1 MCCQWVGLSAL
12 RVLNTSRPLKVVQ
25 PLWIWGSNWGRPG
38 RGKGGRAQ
46 PSSVKYTVAP
56 TPGCTGHLPELWR
69 VNTALTRTL
78 RHDLT
83 FHCWFLH
90 KVAQPWSAVY
100 LVSKYDSIHY
110 FPVSQGNSQ
119 PWCALDV
126 TANSWLT
133 VEPSGQI
140 LKKHS
145 MWLNEKHAWGAS
157 LSDKCGRSPGRR
169 ALTTFLF
176 WGTHFKLAP
185 WCRALS
191 CFRGSRTLMLCEP
204 HPLGKGRENCILR
217 SCCHEDKYITI
228 ICCFLQLRKDLTFI
242 FLWFWKKWC
251 FCRPAKTHRLYC
263 NSSGWAECSET
274 PRSIGRIP

>member
-1 MCCQWVGLSAL
+1 MCSQWVGLSAL

-46 PSSVKYTVAP
+46 PSSVKYTMAP
-56 TPGCTGHLPELWR
+56 TPGCTQHLPELWR

-140 LKKHS
+140 LKNILCDWMRNMHEVLRCLTNVDGHLEEERSLHS
-145 MWLNEKHAWGAS
+145 FSEGHISNWHHDAGL
-157 LSDKCGRSPGRR
+157 
-169 ALTTFLF
+169 
-176 WGTHFKLAP
+176 
-185 WCRALS
+185 CRAFMGHGHS
-191 CFRGSRTLMLCEP
+191 CFVSPILWEKE
-204 HPLGKGRENCILR
+204 GKTAFWDLAVMKTNILLL
-217 SCCHEDKYITI
+217 
-228 ICCFLQLRKDLTFI
+228 FVVF
-242 FLWFWKKWC
+242 F
-251 FCRPAKTHRLYC
+251 
-263 NSSGWAECSET
+263 N
-274 PRSIGRIP
+274 